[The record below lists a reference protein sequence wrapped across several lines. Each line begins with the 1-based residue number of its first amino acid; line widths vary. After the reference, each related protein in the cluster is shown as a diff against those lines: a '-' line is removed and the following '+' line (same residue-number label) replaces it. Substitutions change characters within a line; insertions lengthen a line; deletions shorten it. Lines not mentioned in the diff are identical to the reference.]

1 MQYWTITQQSY
12 SEVKIMSRKVESL
25 KRLYKAGRMTAE
37 RLQHLKNVGEITQIE
52 YEYIIV
58 E

>member
-1 MQYWTITQQSY
+1 MQYWTTTQQNY

>member
-1 MQYWTITQQSY
+1 
-12 SEVKIMSRKVESL
+12 MSRKVESL

-37 RLQHLKNVGEITQIE
+37 RLQQLKNVGEITQIE
-52 YEYIIV
+52 YKYIIV

>member
-12 SEVKIMSRKVESL
+12 SEVKIMSKKVESL
-25 KRLYKAGRMTAE
+25 KRLYKSGRMTAE
-37 RLQHLKNVGEITQIE
+37 RLQQLKNVGEITQTE
-52 YEYIIV
+52 YEYITA